1 MYMDNKP
8 NANRRVAPT
17 TLEVR
22 TLGVLLLEVLVVDV
36 SGSRVGRR
44 LSHCSTFASGLSG
57 AAAPV
62 AELEV
67 LVLEVLELEVLK
79 VPVMEVLVL
88 LVLEELVLEAL
99 VLDVLEVLELLVLE
113 VLVQEVLVLE
123 VLELVVLEVLL
134 LEVLEVEVLRI
145 ALSSSPVS
153 SLPNFPEPE
162 SDLAYVASP
171 TMTRVLATLVT
182 DPSIASTVVS
192 ASVTKLI
199 DFGSACHHDYLARL
213 VIESKSS
220 CHPFVGG
227 ELALGCDVFKDREFE
242 LKCLAAAVP
251 HLAAMLLAPE

>member
-1 MYMDNKP
+1 MALCP
-8 NANRRVAPT
+8 
-17 TLEVR
+17 
-22 TLGVLLLEVLVVDV
+22 
-36 SGSRVGRR
+36 SS
-44 LSHCSTFASGLSG
+44 
-57 AAAPV
+57 
-62 AELEV
+62 
-67 LVLEVLELEVLK
+67 
-79 VPVMEVLVL
+79 VP
-88 LVLEELVLEAL
+88 
-99 VLDVLEVLELLVLE
+99 
-113 VLVQEVLVLE
+113 Q
-123 VLELVVLEVLL
+123 
-134 LEVLEVEVLRI
+134 RI